1 MCGRFK
7 RDSEIQ
13 GFPNV
18 DLTQIPQL
26 REFAN
31 RSTLPKREEIADGI
45 LTELILMNISIKVW
59 GEKKDL
65 QSLSLSQRDALKIAL
80 DEHFKIMKQV
90 FEESPLFCICKR
102 LTDTVD

>member
-13 GFPNV
+13 GFPNA

-31 RSTLPKREEIADGI
+31 RSILPKREEIADGI
-45 LTELILMNISIKVW
+45 LTELVLMNISIKVW
-59 GEKKDL
+59 GEKKEL
-65 QSLSLSQRDALKIAL
+65 QTLSFSERC
-80 DEHFKIMKQV
+80 
-90 FEESPLFCICKR
+90 S
-102 LTDTVD
+102 